1 MSHDSLSCEETIIHH
16 IGSMRESTNP
26 HTHFHIHSCYQ
37 VLRTLESQTWIM
49 NILQHYFQV
58 SNTFLWA
65 YIALVNKK
73 EIYIILNNLLIETY
87 T

>member
-26 HTHFHIHSCYQ
+26 HTHFYIHSCYQ

-58 SNTFLWA
+58 SNSFLWS
-65 YIALVNKK
+65 YIAFVNKK
-73 EIYIILNNLLIETY
+73 EIYIILNYLLIETY